1 MKATDSPAAISRTE
15 NGAFLSFTIM
25 QFLFDGKFKSDSAPL
40 PQRATDRGCRSYL
53 RLVYRGC
60 DTAEVRKCVNVL
72 SPITLWRRSGALKQ
86 AYPERS
92 GSNTSALVPNVAHFK
107 QTSRRSPG
115 TPGLQERGT
124 IWGWGIL
131 IVPMGNMIEIAFR
144 ELIQIN
150 GRALFLIVGCAML
163 MPRARRGLDHRHE
176 DLPARPERYAL
187 AVRADA

>member
-1 MKATDSPAAISRTE
+1 MHWMQRIHRPAARRRCIDEGHRLPSRDIAYRKRRVSILHNYAIPIRREVQERFSSASPT
-15 NGAFLSFTIM
+15 L
-25 QFLFDGKFKSDSAPL
+25 DGS
-40 PQRATDRGCRSYL
+40 GCRSYL

-60 DTAEVRKCVNVL
+60 DTAKVRKCVNVL

-163 MPRARRGLDHRHE
+163 MRS
-176 DLPARPERYAL
+176 
-187 AVRADA
+187 